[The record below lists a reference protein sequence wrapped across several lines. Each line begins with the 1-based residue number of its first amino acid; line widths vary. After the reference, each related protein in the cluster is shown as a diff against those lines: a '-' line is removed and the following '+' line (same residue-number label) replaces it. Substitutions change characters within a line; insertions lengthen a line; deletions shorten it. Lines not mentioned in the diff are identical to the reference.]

1 MKLSKSGRERI
12 QGYEGYHDALPD
24 GSCKAYQRV
33 YNGKLDVPTIGWGC
47 TEGVKM
53 GMVWTRQQAEDAF
66 DKEVAKF
73 EDAVTRLVT
82 VSINQ
87 NEFDALVSLAYN
99 IGIGGKGKG
108 AKPGF
113 STSTVLAR
121 LNKGDRIGAAKAF
134 HMWNRAGGAIVN
146 GLVQRR
152 ASEAS
157 LFQKPLT
164 AEPIPAM
171 PQTVSESK
179 EAPSRTKVATIAA
192 TAATG
197 IAQLIPADPLTTAEQ
212 FVSTG
217 NRIRGVGRGGHELAT
232 SALSIASWPYVL
244 AAVLTG
250 GGLYWLLCHYL
261 PKKQGD
267 PA

>member
-1 MKLSKSGRERI
+1 MNLSDDGRRRI

-33 YNGKLDVPTIGWGC
+33 YHGKLDVPTIGYGC

-66 DKEVAKF
+66 SKELAKF
-73 EDAVTRLVT
+73 EAAVNRLVT
-82 VSINQ
+82 VSLSQ

-99 IGIGGKGKG
+99 IGIGGK

-113 STSTVLAR
+113 STSTVLKR
-121 LNKGDRIGAAKAF
+121 LNKGDRVGAAKAF
-134 HMWNRAGGAIVN
+134 HMWNKAGGAVVN

-157 LFQKPLT
+157 LFQKPT
-164 AEPIPAM
+164 AAGSAPSM
-171 PQTVSESK
+171 PQTVSESSEK
-179 EAPSRTKVATIAA
+179 PSRTKVATVAA
-192 TAATG
+192 TLAA
-197 IAQLIPADPLTTAEQ
+197 AASQVMPADPLGSAESLL
-212 FVSTG
+212 STG
-217 NRIRGVGRGGHELAT
+217 NRVRGVARGSHELGSWAF
-232 SALSIASWPYVL
+232 SFAGWPYAL
-244 AAVLTG
+244 AAVLAG

-261 PKKQGD
+261 PSKQET
-267 PA
+267 P